1 MPIVPI
7 RIPQLG
13 EGLAEALL
21 VEYLKQPGDVVKRD
35 DPLYTMETD
44 KANSDVESPYD
55 GTIVEWTVEPGSV
68 LAIGAEVG
76 KMEVAQGVKEVA
88 GGHGPAAPETAA
100 PTAPAEPASAAAPAA
115 AGDGTKLTAIR
126 IPQLGEGLAE
136 AMLVEY
142 LKQPGDTVKRDDPLY
157 TMETDKANSDVESP
171 FDGTIVEWLAE
182 PGAVLPI
189 GAQVGTIRVASDAP
203 VMAAGHGP
211 TAEPPTTTAPAQA
224 ASETAGTD
232 PQVRI
237 LMPPRTRKL
246 LREQG
251 LLDQAGR
258 IPAAGKTLMPAD
270 VERYLAGDNAPA
282 QKAATAP
289 SEDYDEAPLP
299 VQQQTLNYRLVRGAQ
314 VCVPVT
320 CMTDADWSKLDEAR
334 AAVKAAHKGKGGPT
348 AFLMMLWCVTQVL
361 KEHPRFRSALVGD
374 GKTLRTYKHVNLGI
388 AVALPGD
395 LMVTAVVKDA
405 DTYAPDAFFEKV
417 AERIALARDGEDQA
431 DASTTL
437 SVSNM
442 GTAGMEMGIPAI
454 VAPAVATLVLG
465 KTYWQPIPDGQGG
478 YDFIKTAKLAL
489 TFDHRVANGVGAG
502 RFLGDVKQAI
512 ESFSPETVT
521 A

>member
-76 KMEVAQGVKEVA
+76 KMEVAQGVKEVG
-88 GGHGPAAPETAA
+88 GGHGPSAPEAG
-100 PTAPAEPASAAAPAA
+100 AAPATDKPA
-115 AGDGTKLTAIR
+115 ATAPPAPSGDGTKLTAIR

-142 LKQPGDTVKRDDPLY
+142 LKQPGDAVKRDDPLY

-189 GAQVGTIRVASDAP
+189 GAQVGTIRVAADAP
-203 VMAAGHGP
+203 DMAAGHGP
-211 TAEPPTTTAPAQA
+211 APVTASKTTAVA
-224 ASETAGTD
+224 ASTPAGD
-232 PQVRI
+232 PEVRI

-246 LREQG
+246 LRDRG
-251 LLDQAGR
+251 LLDQAGQ
-258 IPAAGKTLMPAD
+258 IPAAGRTLMPAD
-270 VERYLAGDNAPA
+270 VERYLAGDKAPA
-282 QKAATAP
+282 PTPAER
-289 SEDYDEAPLP
+289 EDYDEAPLP

-320 CMTDADWSKLDEAR
+320 CMTDADWSRLDEAR
-334 AAVKAAHKGKGGPT
+334 AAVKAAHDGKGGPT

-405 DTYAPDAFFEKV
+405 DTYAPDAFFQKA
-417 AERIALARDGEDQA
+417 AEQIALARDGKDQA

-465 KTYWQPIPDGQGG
+465 KTYWQPVPDGRGG

-502 RFLGDVKQAI
+502 RFLADVKQAI
-512 ESFSPETVT
+512 EAFSLDTVS